1 MLCTTS
7 NRPEAAIHGRRLPRP
22 GIEWSDGRHAIAE
35 RGEVSWCPLHG
46 AAYGKLVIMLH
57 GLLTVRRGG
66 SDTCPVGRRPL
77 LRVALSAIF
86 APALWL
92 PARRARA
99 GLDLLL
105 NEFTAT
111 RDELQA
117 ELARRFP
124 ITRRYG
130 ELVSV
135 SLHNPRLALD
145 GSANRATL
153 ASRFVLL
160 TPLLQPSSLGGQ
172 VAVSS
177 GLRWDASGPSVR
189 LHDPLAE
196 QLRID
201 GVTGADAKNLERIS
215 ASVVQEA
222 LQGYPLHTFRS
233 EELRFG
239 LKVQGITIG
248 DDEIKVHFE

>member
-1 MLCTTS
+1 
-7 NRPEAAIHGRRLPRP
+7 
-22 GIEWSDGRHAIAE
+22 
-35 RGEVSWCPLHG
+35 
-46 AAYGKLVIMLH
+46 MLH
-57 GLLTVRRGG
+57 GLFPVRHGG
-66 SDTCPVGRRPL
+66 SDTSPIGRRPF

-86 APALWL
+86 PPALCL
-92 PARRARA
+92 PARPARA
-99 GLDLLL
+99 GLNLLL

-111 RDELQA
+111 RNELQS

-153 ASRFVLL
+153 ASRLVLL
-160 TPLLQPSSLGGQ
+160 TPLLRPSSLGGQ

-189 LHDPLAE
+189 LQDPRAE

-215 ASVVQEA
+215 ASVVEEA

-233 EELRFG
+233 DELRFG

>member
-1 MLCTTS
+1 M
-7 NRPEAAIHGRRLPRP
+7 HGLA
-22 GIEWSDGRHAIAE
+22 S
-35 RGEVSWCPLHG
+35 
-46 AAYGKLVIMLH
+46 GKLVTMFH
-57 GLLTVRRGG
+57 GLLPVRRGG
-66 SDTCPVGRRPL
+66 SATSLIGRRPL
-77 LRVALSAIF
+77 LRAALPAILL
-86 APALWL
+86 PALCL
-92 PARRARA
+92 PARA
-99 GLDLLL
+99 GLNLLL

-130 ELVSV
+130 ELASV
-135 SLHNPRLALD
+135 SLHDPQLALD

-153 ASRFVLL
+153 ASRLVILS
-160 TPLLQPSSLGGQ
+160 PLLRPSSVGGQ

-177 GLRWDASGPSVR
+177 GLRWDSSGLSVR
-189 LHDPLAE
+189 LQDPRAE

-201 GVTGADAKNLERIS
+201 GVTGNDAQNLERIS

-222 LQGYPLHTFRS
+222 LQGYPLHTFRP

-248 DDEIKVHFE
+248 VDEIKVKFE

>member
-1 MLCTTS
+1 MMLSPSAVAC
-7 NRPEAAIHGRRLPRP
+7 L
-22 GIEWSDGRHAIAE
+22 
-35 RGEVSWCPLHG
+35 V
-46 AAYGKLVIMLH
+46 YGKLVTMFHCLFS
-57 GLLTVRRGG
+57 VRRGG
-66 SDTCPVGRRPL
+66 SDASLVGRRPL
-77 LRVALSAIF
+77 LRAALATILV
-86 APALWL
+86 PTLCVQ
-92 PARRARA
+92 ARPARA
-99 GLDLLL
+99 GLNLLL

-130 ELVSV
+130 ELASV
-135 SLHNPRLALD
+135 SLHDPQLALD

-153 ASRFVLL
+153 ASRLVIVS
-160 TPLLQPSSLGGQ
+160 PLLRPSSMGGH

-177 GLRWDASGPSVR
+177 GLRWDASGLAVR
-189 LHDPLAE
+189 LQDPRAE

-201 GVTGADAKNLERIS
+201 GVTGNDAQNLERIS
-215 ASVVQEA
+215 AAVVQEA
-222 LQGYPLHTFRS
+222 LQGYPLRTFRP

-248 DDEIKVHFE
+248 VDEIKVQFE